1 MLFLCMT
8 VSLDI
13 WLEYFSDKLICLFL
27 FVGGLI
33 VLSGISI
40 NSFISYGSYQSS
52 DLIFEKELIKYSE
65 EYSVDIWNIIYI
77 SDDSKIE
84 SDMNCDIALEYEF
97 V

>member
-84 SDMNCDIALEYEF
+84 SDMNCDIVLEYEF

>member
-13 WLEYFSDKLICLFL
+13 WLEYFSDKSICLFL
-27 FVGGLI
+27 FVRGLI
-33 VLSGISI
+33 ILSGISI

-84 SDMNCDIALEYEF
+84 SDMNCDIVLEYEF